1 MREQLRSISSL
12 SKRPESILQN
22 IPVLESRGFTMKRI
36 ILAGAI
42 LISAGCVY
50 PQVQLPKDSTDEEHI
65 PTPQISYANGSI
77 WQAGSVSPMEDFKAR
92 KRGDIVTVVIVEEAS
107 ASKQATTGTKRTS
120 GISASIPNF
129 MGLETTA
136 LKDKLDLSSLIK
148 ADASSDF
155 GGSGT
160 TTRKDVLNATI
171 SARVMDILPNGDL
184 KIQGSRSVKVNNEE
198 QIIVLKGT
206 VRPRDINQDNMIS
219 SSQIADARISYSG
232 NGIINDRQQPGWFFN
247 FFDKVWPF

>member
-1 MREQLRSISSL
+1 M
-12 SKRPESILQN
+12 KK
-22 IPVLESRGFTMKRI
+22 TM
-36 ILAGAI
+36 LAVAI
-42 LISAGCVY
+42 LFSAGCVY
-50 PQVQLPKDSTDEEHI
+50 PQVQLPKESSDEEYV
-65 PTPQISYANGSI
+65 PPPQVSYANGSI
-77 WQAGSVSPMEDFKAR
+77 WQAGSTSPMDDFKAR

-107 ASKQATTGTKRTS
+107 ASKQATTGAKRSS
-120 GISASIPNF
+120 GISASIPNM

-136 LKDKLDLSSLIK
+136 LKDKLDLNSLIK

-171 SARVMDILPNGDL
+171 SARVIDILPNGDL

-206 VRPRDINQDNMIS
+206 VRPKDINQDNMVS
-219 SSQIADARISYSG
+219 SSHIADARITYSG